1 MIRKLIL
8 NEDREVDLSTSK
20 ENLNEPEK
28 SEHEEQTLVADE
40 RISSMD
46 DVSLELEN
54 TGITSMLHSLVGEYF
69 SLLDSLNSCVATLSD
84 INENSPIIEVLD
96 DIMSDCNFHIGELQ
110 HCLTLVDDA
119 SENIEDG
126 AEKAKDTIEDSEEDK
141 DEEEKEDDEE
151 NDDEKS
157 FDEVDAS
164 DDK

>member
-8 NEDREVDLSTSK
+8 NEDGEVDLSTSK

-40 RISSMD
+40 RIPSMD
-46 DVSLELEN
+46 NVSLELEN

-141 DEEEKEDDEE
+141 EEEKDEDEEEKEDDEE
-151 NDDEKS
+151 KDDEKS
-157 FDEVDAS
+157 E
-164 DDK
+164 

>member
-8 NEDREVDLSTSK
+8 NEDGEVDLSTSK

-28 SEHEEQTLVADE
+28 SEHEEKTLVADE
-40 RISSMD
+40 RIPSMD
-46 DVSLELEN
+46 NVSLELEN

-141 DEEEKEDDEE
+141 EEEKDEDEEEKEDDEE
-151 NDDEKS
+151 KDDEKS
-157 FDEVDAS
+157 E
-164 DDK
+164 

>member
-8 NEDREVDLSTSK
+8 NENGEVDLSTSK

-40 RISSMD
+40 RIPSMD

-126 AEKAKDTIEDSEEDK
+126 VEKAKDTIEDSEEDEEEEK
-141 DEEEKEDDEE
+141 DEKEEKEDDEE
-151 NDDEKS
+151 K
-157 FDEVDAS
+157 
-164 DDK
+164 DDKKSE